1 MCTRDMSDAVS
12 HRNDCQA
19 ESDCYSE
26 KTNMSEECCAATSE
40 NQNECAEQLG
50 EKLVT
55 RFHDTYFLKFE

>member
-40 NQNECAEQLG
+40 NLNECAEQLG

-55 RFHDTYFLKFE
+55 RFHDTYFLKFK